1 MMRSMTAAIAAATFA
16 VACAPPR
23 PPSPPLRIVG
33 ADTIPIPLTD
43 MGARTYKGLEG
54 GLYPDR
60 SNTEPADHDAVG
72 IAHRNAIR
80 PLDVN
85 GRPGGAGRYVLMSV
99 GGGDVSA
106 AWCSASSAPPCNSW
120 SFSGRA
126 VSDSLVNHDA
136 LVIVNGAI
144 RTATPAMWSSPASAN
159 YNRIRDTRLAPLG
172 LSEKQV
178 QVIWMAF
185 ADSAAALPPTAS
197 SADGAQ
203 GLQHL
208 GATIRALKSRYPN
221 LQLLFITSR
230 RFRGFYP
237 GGEPQSYESGFV
249 VRWAIEAQINESRGL
264 PPNLHV
270 GSVAPSAN
278 TAPWIS
284 WGPYLWANGEQPR
297 ADGLSWRRA
306 DYDSTGLRS
315 SRQGEEKVGGL
326 IFSFFKTS
334 DYTRCWFLAGPI
346 CG

>member
-1 MMRSMTAAIAAATFA
+1 MKFSAAAL
-16 VACAPPR
+16 VAFIVAAGCAPPKPL
-23 PPSPPLRIVG
+23 PPPVRVVG
-33 ADTIPIPLTD
+33 ADTIPFPLTD

-60 SNTEPADHDAVG
+60 SNSEPADHDAIG

-85 GRPGGAGRYVLMSV
+85 GRPSAYGRYVLMSV
-99 GGGDVSA
+99 GGGEVSA
-106 AWCSASSAPPCNSW
+106 AWCSTSSAPPCTSW
-120 SFSGRA
+120 SFSGLA
-126 VSDSLVNHDA
+126 VSDPLVNHNA

-144 RTATPAMWSSPASAN
+144 GTATPEMWSSPASAN

-178 QVIWMAF
+178 QAIWMAF
-185 ADSAAALPPTAS
+185 ADSATVLPLTAS
-197 SADGAQ
+197 PVDAAP
-203 GLQHL
+203 GLQRL
-208 GATIRALKSRYPN
+208 GATIRALKTRYPN

-249 VRWAIEAQINESRGL
+249 VRWAIESQINESRGRMYN
-264 PPNLHV
+264 PDV
-270 GSVAPSAN
+270 GSIAPSGN
-278 TAPWIS
+278 TASWIS
-284 WGPYLWANGEQPR
+284 WGPYIWANGERPR
-297 ADGLSWRRA
+297 ADGLSWARA

-326 IFSFFKTS
+326 VFSFFKTS
-334 DYTRCWFLAGPI
+334 GYTRCWFLSGPA